1 MIGLQNLATIINSS
15 YVDSL
20 LYCNFRYESMKRC
33 WNFGPNDRPCFAD
46 LVQDINQAFTD
57 VQELPP
63 AESDQ
68 NFGYL
73 KVH

>member
-1 MIGLQNLATIINSS
+1 MLE
-15 YVDSL
+15 
-20 LYCNFRYESMKRC
+20 FRPS
-33 WNFGPNDRPCFAD
+33 DRPCFAD
-46 LVQDINQAFTD
+46 LVQDINQAFIE

-63 AESDQ
+63 GEGDQ

>member
-1 MIGLQNLATIINSS
+1 
-15 YVDSL
+15 
-20 LYCNFRYESMKRC
+20 MKRC

-46 LVQDINQAFTD
+46 LVQDINQAFTE

>member
-1 MIGLQNLATIINSS
+1 
-15 YVDSL
+15 
-20 LYCNFRYESMKRC
+20 MKRC

-46 LVQDINQAFTD
+46 LVQHINQAFTK

-63 AESDQ
+63 GESDQ

-73 KVH
+73 RVHWFGDNRDYIHRVTDHHLY